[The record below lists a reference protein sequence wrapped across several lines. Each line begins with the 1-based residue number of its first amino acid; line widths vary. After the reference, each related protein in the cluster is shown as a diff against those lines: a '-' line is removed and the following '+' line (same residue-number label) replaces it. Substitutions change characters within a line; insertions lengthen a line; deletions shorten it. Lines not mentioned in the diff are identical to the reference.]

1 MSDTTPSQAE
11 GEREEEPRHR
21 DVPRTTPSQAEG
33 EAVPDE
39 ETETENENEKTTVDE
54 QAADGTE

>member
-11 GEREEEPRHR
+11 GERPEEEPRHR

-33 EAVPDE
+33 ETVPDE
-39 ETETENENEKTTVDE
+39 ETETESEQATVNE